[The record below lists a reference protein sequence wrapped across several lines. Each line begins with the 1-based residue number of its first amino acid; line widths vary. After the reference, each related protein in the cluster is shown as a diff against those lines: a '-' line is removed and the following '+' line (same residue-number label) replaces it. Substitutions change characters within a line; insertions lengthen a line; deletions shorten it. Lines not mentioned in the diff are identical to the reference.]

1 MQASHN
7 CITHCTERLIMSE
20 MGESTTKELD
30 SATPEALGKRAR
42 TAEAAEPDV
51 PPAQQK
57 VQVKS
62 NVGTAGLSLQD
73 KRRCREMELQAKMQ
87 RSSDEVNQDTFNVLL
102 AALGPNST
110 ERVRGKAGPLEV
122 KIIMGKSANGKVEV
136 IIGVKNSYSSG
147 AIVLRKWETPYAF
160 PMGWSQAYQ
169 MHICKVHPQMHM
181 KIDM

>member
-1 MQASHN
+1 
-7 CITHCTERLIMSE
+7 MSE

-42 TAEAAEPDV
+42 TAEAPEPDV
-51 PPAQQK
+51 PPAQRQK

-62 NVGTAGLSLQD
+62 NVGTAGLSR
-73 KRRCREMELQAKMQ
+73 KMCREMELQDKMRE
-87 RSSDEVNQDTFNVLL
+87 RSSRFDDVNQHTFNAPL

-122 KIIMGKSANGKVEV
+122 KTITGKSANGKVEV

-169 MHICKVHPQMHM
+169 MHICKVRPAQMHM
-181 KIDM
+181 NIDM